1 MKVAGKIHTVSKPA
15 QSGRRAEYARHT
27 RQAILDAARSLFV
40 AKGYFGATVEE
51 IAAAARVAPA
61 TVYAA
66 GGKHGLL
73 RALIES
79 GTTAEEVPVILARID
94 GFTEPAG
101 LVSFIVRATR
111 EQFEQWSGLMRQV
124 AAVAPQEPSVRE
136 IQQIAHASMRHGLA
150 STARRLAALDA
161 LRDDVDVDR
170 ATDLLWLHLCNA
182 AYFVRT
188 DDLGWSLDQSEE
200 WLNEALRSALL
211 RGTLP
216 TARAAAP

>member
-1 MKVAGKIHTVSKPA
+1 VPKPV

-40 AKGYFGATVEE
+40 EKGYFGATVEE
-51 IAAAARVAPA
+51 IATTARVAPA

-73 RALIES
+73 RTLIEA
-79 GTTAEEVPVILARID
+79 GTTTEDVQAILARI
-94 GFTEPAG
+94 AG
-101 LVSFIVRATR
+101 STDPVGLISFIVHATR

-124 AAVAPQEPSVRE
+124 VAVAPQEPSVRE
-136 IQQIAHASMRHGLA
+136 IQQIAHDSMRHGL
-150 STARRLAALDA
+150 SLTARRLAALDA
-161 LRDDVDVDR
+161 LRDDVDIDR

-188 DDLGWSLDQSEE
+188 DDLGWSLQQSED

-211 RGTLP
+211 RKP
-216 TARAAAP
+216 